1 LKRIVIDTSVVLKW
15 YLADEEYSQKA
26 LSILDKYVSNE
37 LDILAPSLL
46 EYEVINGL
54 IIAKKR
60 ERIKEEKIL
69 TAIDGFISLEIKLIN
84 LSLYYP
90 KVIHYSKIYSRSAYD
105 ASCLALA
112 DDEGI
117 SLVTADKGLYNV
129 IKKDLKWVEWLGDLK
144 LSE

>member
-1 LKRIVIDTSVVLKW
+1 MKRIVIDSSVVLKW

-26 LSILDKYVSNE
+26 LGLLDKYVSNE

-54 IIAKKR
+54 MIAKKR
-60 ERIKEEKIL
+60 GRIQEKKVL
-69 TAIDGFISLEIKLIN
+69 TAIDGFISLELKQKN

-90 KVIHYSKIYSRSAYD
+90 KVIHYCRVYDRSAYD
-105 ASCLALA
+105 ASYLALA
-112 DDEGI
+112 NEEGI

-129 IKKDLKWVEWLGDLK
+129 VKNDLKWVKWLGDF
-144 LSE
+144 SFF